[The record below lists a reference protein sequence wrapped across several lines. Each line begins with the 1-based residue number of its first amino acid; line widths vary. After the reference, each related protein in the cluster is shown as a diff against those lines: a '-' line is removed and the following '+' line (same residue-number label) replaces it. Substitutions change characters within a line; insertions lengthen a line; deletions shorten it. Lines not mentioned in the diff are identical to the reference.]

1 LCFFFSA
8 LKKFFER
15 YKRLNDYKP
24 SQAEAIAN
32 VDRFKKFGAK
42 ATIFAMMDRWGKTIE
57 EVTNMQATL
66 IYDILLHDF
75 EKSMYQKDLQAAQQ
89 QQQKMM
95 RK

>member
-1 LCFFFSA
+1 MRFFFAS
-8 LKKFFER
+8 LQQFFER

-42 ATIFAMMDRWGKTIE
+42 ATIFAMMDRWSKTIE
-57 EVTNMQATL
+57 EITEMEAIVV
-66 IYDILLHDF
+66 YEILLYDF
-75 EKSMYQKDLQAAQQ
+75 ERAMYQKDLAAAQQ

-95 RK
+95 KK